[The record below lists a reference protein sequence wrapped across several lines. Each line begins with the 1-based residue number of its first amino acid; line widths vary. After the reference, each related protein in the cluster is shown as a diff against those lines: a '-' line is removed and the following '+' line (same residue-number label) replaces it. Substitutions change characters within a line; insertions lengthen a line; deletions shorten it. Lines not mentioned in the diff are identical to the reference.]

1 MFEMVDW
8 IALFAVVV
16 CFFCLFCMAIAMLE
30 LVNDFISRR
39 RRDAQAYAPAP
50 QIKQTP
56 APVEERVVSAPA
68 PVAEAPTAEVPVTE
82 APAEEAPIAEVA
94 APAEEPA
101 PVVVAEEK
109 PTVEEEPLVEAEAV
123 SEVEAEEGTVSFSA
137 STGQTL
143 EEKYMDLPAEQKR
156 FYDDIIKYA
165 AGKEGSRRYYNLRY
179 EEYKIGSKRIV
190 RLRIK
195 RGVVYCE
202 FMLTNSDFRNYIS
215 ENKIPVKQ
223 SATVIKVV
231 DAATVDAVKNSIDIA
246 VQLIA
251 EEKEYKKQLAREKRR
266 QARLQASEQSA
277 E

>member
-39 RRDAQAYAPAP
+39 RRDAEAYAPAS
-50 QIKQTP
+50 QIKHP
-56 APVEERVVSAPA
+56 PVPVEETAAPA
-68 PVAEAPTAEVPVTE
+68 PVAVAAS
-82 APAEEAPIAEVA
+82 PAEKAPIEEVA
-94 APAEEPA
+94 TPAEEPA
-101 PVVVAEEK
+101 PVVAAEEK
-109 PTVEEEPLVEAEAV
+109 PSVEDEPVLEAEP
-123 SEVEAEEGTVSFSA
+123 AEEADAEDGTVSFSA

-143 EEKYMDLPAEQKR
+143 EEKYMELSSEQKR
-156 FYDDIIKYA
+156 FYDEIIKYA
-165 AGKEGSRRYYNLRY
+165 AGKEASRRYYNQRY

-223 SATVIKVV
+223 AATVIKVV
-231 DAATVDAVKNSIDIA
+231 DVATVDAVKNSIDIA

-251 EEKEYKKQLAREKRR
+251 EEKSYKKQLAREKRK
-266 QARLQASEQSA
+266 QARLQVFEQSA

>member
-39 RRDAQAYAPAP
+39 RRDAESYTPAP
-50 QIKQTP
+50 RIKQTP
-56 APVEERVVSAPA
+56 APAVEAPLEEA
-68 PVAEAPTAEVPVTE
+68 PVAAAPVAAPVEVVT
-82 APAEEAPIAEVA
+82 

-109 PTVEEEPLVEAEAV
+109 PSVENEPVLETEPAAAAEEE
-123 SEVEAEEGTVSFSA
+123 EEEEDGTVSFAASA
-137 STGQTL
+137 RQTL
-143 EEKYMDLPAEQKR
+143 EEKYEELSAEQKG
-156 FYDDIIKYA
+156 FYDEITQYA
-165 AGKEGSRRYYNLRY
+165 AEKEDSRRFKNLRY

-223 SATVIKVV
+223 AATVIKVV
-231 DAATVDAVKNSIDIA
+231 DVATVDAVKNSIDIA

-251 EEKEYKKQLAREKRR
+251 EEKAYKKQLARKKRK